1 MSIRDFSNTLGE
13 LDAGIFLKQ
22 ASKAIEQV
30 ALSAIETQKA
40 GEITLKLKIKPLNDS
55 GAVHVESSIATVE
68 PRPKGRI
75 RMDHVSVTP
84 MFAAKTGQL
93 GASPETQDDIFFST
107 SDNVTSIA
115 KAK

>member
-1 MSIRDFSNTLGE
+1 MSPRDFSNTLAE
-13 LDAGIFLKQ
+13 LDAGVFLKQ
-22 ASKAIEQV
+22 TSKAIEQV
-30 ALSAIETQKA
+30 TLSAIESQKV
-40 GEITLKLKIKPLNDS
+40 GEIVIKLKIKPVNDV

-84 MFAAKTGQL
+84 MFSSKSGNL
-93 GASPETQDDIFFST
+93 GCAPETQQDLFT
-107 SDNVTSIA
+107 NGDNVAPFA

>member
-1 MSIRDFSNTLGE
+1 MKDFSNTLLE

-22 ASKAIEQV
+22 ATKAIEQV
-30 ALSAIETQKA
+30 TLSAIESQKV
-40 GEITLKLKIKPLNDS
+40 GEITLKLKIKPINDV
-55 GAVHVESSIATVE
+55 GAVHVESSLATVE

-84 MFAAKTGQL
+84 MFSSTSGHL
-93 GASPETQDDIFFST
+93 SSMPDTQDDIFNNG
-107 SDNVTSIA
+107 DNVHPIS